1 MGGREAGCVRVPHAP
16 TALGLCGGMRCP
28 GGVRSWPEAGD
39 PYRGARARRPGVAAQ
54 RRAHFAAGADRGR
67 CPDPAPRVHLRIFPS
82 PQYMHPSPPNAPEL
96 VRALGRSWRPEL
108 ETAPGRSRRVFFQ
121 DCREGRGSSQPG
133 SRRAKTP
140 GTEALALA
148 GGGDSCAVPEDVN
161 KSRTKFVSGSHG
173 RPRGTSGQGTGGTE
187 WGRGTPPRPWNRFSG
202 VASEL
207 PGPAPGAVER
217 RPGSVPPI
225 SPARRS
231 PTGRRAHNELPS
243 GAHDSGGIFRVWR
256 RNQDPDRAPKRAPG
270 SAFLSTAICGR
281 LGPRCRGPSPRGLA
295 LPGAGAQGPAQS
307 PAAEPRDPSCRDRG
321 TP

>member
-1 MGGREAGCVRVPHAP
+1 MLRVRIEEGVPIRLLEFISASFPPPSTCTLRPRMLQSWCAP
-16 TALGLCGGMRCP
+16 
-28 GGVRSWPEAGD
+28 S
-39 PYRGARARRPGVAAQ
+39 
-54 RRAHFAAGADRGR
+54 ADRG
-67 CPDPAPRVHLRIFPS
+67 APNLRR
-82 PQYMHPSPPNAPEL
+82 HREG
-96 VRALGRSWRPEL
+96 VVGW
-108 ETAPGRSRRVFFQ
+108 FFK

-243 GAHDSGGIFRVWR
+243 GAYDSGGIFRVWR